1 MYGIIIN
8 TIIFILLSY
17 ISSFYDHPGD
27 NIPQMYQ
34 RLLLGI
40 FYFNYSFL
48 ELVIFI
54 IKFINTNLFIIIL
67 LIFFILNFKTH
78 KKLLNFEM
86 LFLLSLAIIIW
97 VQPILGGPSFTGG
110 NISRLTILSMPISLV
125 FYLSIF
131 KDVEIE
137 FTRTITIILLLFI
150 TSFHHNYTYFLN
162 HFFDYKNFH
171 FVGINFFIHFV
182 IFIILFKNNR
192 LNKEC

>member
-8 TIIFILLSY
+8 TIIFFLLSY
-17 ISSFYDHPGD
+17 ISSIFFT
-27 NIPQMYQ
+27 NFVSEMYFN
-34 RLLLGI
+34 LMLGI

-48 ELVIFI
+48 ELAVFI
-54 IKFINTNLFIIIL
+54 VRFINTNLFIITL

-97 VQPILGGPSFTGG
+97 VQPILGGPAFTGG
-110 NISRLTILSMPISLV
+110 NIPRLTILSMPISLV
-125 FYLSIF
+125 FYLFIF
-131 KDVEIE
+131 KDVEID
-137 FTRTITIILLLFI
+137 FIRTITIILLLVI

-171 FVGINFFIHFV
+171 FAGINFFIYFV
-182 IFIILFKNNR
+182 IFIILFNNNK
-192 LNKEC
+192 LNKES

>member
-8 TIIFILLSY
+8 TIIFFLLHY
-17 ISSFYDHPGD
+17 ISSTLFTDFVSE
-27 NIPQMYQ
+27 MYFN
-34 RLLLGI
+34 LMLGI

-48 ELVIFI
+48 ELVVFI
-54 IKFINTNLFIIIL
+54 IRFINTNLFIITL

-97 VQPILGGPSFTGG
+97 VQPILGGPAFTGG
-110 NISRLTILSMPISLV
+110 NIPRLTILSMPIILV
-125 FYLSIF
+125 FYLFIF

-137 FTRTITIILLLFI
+137 FIRTITIILLLFM

-171 FVGINFFIHFV
+171 FAGINFFIYFV
-182 IFIILFKNNR
+182 IFIILFNNNK
-192 LNKEC
+192 LNKES